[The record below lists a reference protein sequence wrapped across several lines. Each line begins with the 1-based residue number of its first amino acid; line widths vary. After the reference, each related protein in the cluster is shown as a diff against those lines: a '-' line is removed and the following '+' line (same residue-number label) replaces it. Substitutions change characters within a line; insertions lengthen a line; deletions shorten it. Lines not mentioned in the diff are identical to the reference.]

1 MCGIAGVLG
10 LGVDLLPS
18 DAGAVR
24 RMTAL
29 LSHRGP
35 DGAAVAVSRR
45 AALGNARLAVMD
57 PSAAGA
63 LPMESAGG
71 RLTLCYNGMLTN
83 HRALAAAER
92 LDERLPPRSGSDA
105 ETLLRLWELKGPAAL
120 PALDGQFAFCVLDEE
135 AGAAWL
141 VRDAFGRR
149 PLFVARTPGRLWFA
163 SEIKALLEVP
173 GVDRSPD
180 PEAAWHYFSLG
191 YVPGERTAFAGVR
204 EVLEG
209 RCVAVD
215 LRAGRAAESRFH
227 RLEFGGATGLSAE
240 EATRRLREAL
250 FESVERSLDADAP
263 VGMTLSGGVDT
274 SGLLGVAKA
283 LGRSRGLR
291 SYSIAVDEASFDETP
306 YQRLM
311 AEFAGTRHHELRVR
325 PGDVLESFETA
336 CAHLDEPLVNGAC
349 VPLLLLSRLAS
360 RDVKVLLL
368 GEGGD
373 EVFNAYETHR
383 AWRARELYRR
393 FVPGPLRALARAAA
407 GALPCDYRK
416 LSFDFVAK
424 RFTSGAEL
432 GPAEAHLHWRQVLG
446 EEEKARLLRVPAGA
460 VAPTASLFA
469 RLWDAHPDEHP
480 VDRLS
485 RLDLRYYLVD
495 DLMVKNDRMTAAC
508 GLEAR
513 FPYLERPVAALAAS
527 LAPSLR
533 LRGLRGRWIQKRA
546 LEPYVPAA
554 ILARSNMGLELPH
567 SSWLLGPMSS
577 LARRWLTREAVE
589 STGLLR
595 WEEVS
600 RLWEEHAARRRD
612 NGRALWA
619 VIGYAAWHG
628 LYRGDAWRSRLQG
641 APQLAAR

>member
-10 LGVDLLPS
+10 LGADLVPP
-18 DAGAVR
+18 DADVVR

-57 PSAAGA
+57 PSPAGA
-63 LPMESAGG
+63 LPMESDDGA
-71 RLTLCYNGMLTN
+71 LTLCYNGMLTN

-92 LDERLPPRSGSDA
+92 LDEGRPRRSGSDA
-105 ETLLRLWELKGPAAL
+105 ETLLRLWERRGPGAL
-120 PALDGQFAFCVLDEE
+120 PALDGQFAFCLLDED
-135 AGAAWL
+135 AGTAWL
-141 VRDAFGRR
+141 ARDAFGRR
-149 PLFVARTPGRLWFA
+149 PLFTARTPGRLWFA

-180 PEAAWHYFSLG
+180 AESAWHFFSLG

-209 RCVAVD
+209 RCLAVD
-215 LRAGRAAESRFH
+215 LRAGRVAESRFH
-227 RLEFGGATGLSAE
+227 RLEFGGAAGLSAQ

-250 FESVERSLDADAP
+250 LESVERSLDADAP

-283 LGRSRGLR
+283 LGRSSGLR
-291 SYSIAVDEASFDETP
+291 TYSIAVDEASFDETP

-311 AEFAGTRHHELRVR
+311 ARFAGTRHRELRVG
-325 PGDVLESFETA
+325 PADVLDAFETA
-336 CAHLDEPLVNGAC
+336 CAHLDEPLVNGAS
-349 VPLLLLSRLAS
+349 VPLLLLSRLAA
-360 RDVKVLLL
+360 REVKVLLL

-383 AWRARELYRR
+383 AWRVRELYRR
-393 FVPGPLRALARAAA
+393 WTPAPLRAAARALAH
-407 GALPCDYRK
+407 ALPCDYRK

-424 RFTSGAEL
+424 RFTAGAEL

-460 VAPTASLFA
+460 FAPTASLFS
-469 RLWDAHPDEHP
+469 RLWDEHAHEHP
-480 VDRLS
+480 LDRLS

-527 LAPSLR
+527 LAPDLR
-533 LRGLRGRWIQKRA
+533 LRGLRARWIQKRA
-546 LEPYVPAA
+546 LEPFVPPA

-567 SSWLLGPMSS
+567 SKWLLGPMSA
-577 LARRWLTREAVE
+577 LARRWLSRDAVE

-600 RLWEEHAARRRD
+600 RLWEEHASMRRD

-628 LYRGDAWRSRLQG
+628 LYRDGAWRSRLQG